1 MVPGRISG
9 IYYSEL
15 NIEKN
20 LVSPPP
26 TETSINKQSTGG
38 IKNIYKKIKQ
48 LSVIFI
54 SFFLLR

>member
-38 IKNIYKKIKQ
+38 IKNIYKKK
-48 LSVIFI
+48 LNN
-54 SFFLLR
+54 